1 MRSSAFA
8 SLTVLMGLLVFTPFA
23 GAQNTEMNPA
33 IQAELDKEKG
43 VIAAWASNPVIVK
56 EVQEQNKKGPI
67 AGLDNDKW
75 KSIPGSDPK
84 IKAFEE
90 SPAGRFLK
98 EKIQAKESIF
108 TEAFLSGSN
117 GEKVAFAEK
126 TTYYT
131 HKGMPKFEVPFR
143 KGAPW
148 QGKPEFDEST
158 QTYSIQIATPVLSD
172 GKPSGVL
179 VVGVKL
185 ASLEK
190 LKK

>member
-1 MRSSAFA
+1 MADSCYTFPKRFRCHDRASYSRIDFKKVPPGLTLSWRTMMRSSAFA

-143 KGAPW
+143 K
-148 QGKPEFDEST
+148 
-158 QTYSIQIATPVLSD
+158 
-172 GKPSGVL
+172 
-179 VVGVKL
+179 
-185 ASLEK
+185 
-190 LKK
+190 